1 MGELRYLS
9 ASSLKAFLT
18 CPFQGKL
25 AYGDRLRPAVP
36 KAVLAFG
43 TAVHTSIETYYLEGT
58 SPELVFKKIWE
69 QEQETGFAYSNGD
82 THASLLASGQK
93 LMRVFPGHLE
103 RPGNPDT
110 LEISRYCEVG
120 GEVPFWGTIDFTG
133 DGGALLMDW
142 KTSASRYPE
151 HRVKMDLQLT
161 AYSYLLAV
169 NGRMPDR
176 VGFGVFVKKKDPEI
190 QFLSGQRTRQHLRE
204 FEDLVLKVW
213 RDIHEGHF
221 HKIPGGHCGWCDFA
235 PICMGEALAEPDGVR
250 FIKAPERYAAREE
263 QD

>member
-1 MGELRYLS
+1 MCEIRYLS

-43 TAVHTSIETYYLEGT
+43 TAVHTSIERYYLEGK
-58 SPELVFKKIWE
+58 SPELVFTEIW
-69 QEQETGFAYSNGD
+69 EQETGFAYSNGD
-82 THASLLASGQK
+82 THSSLLVSGQK
-93 LMRVFPGHLE
+93 LMRSFPGHAE
-103 RPGNPDT
+103 RPENPDT
-110 LEISRYCEVG
+110 LETSRYCEVG

-190 QFLSGQRTRQHLRE
+190 QFLTGQRTGHHLRE

-213 RDIHEGHF
+213 RDVHEGHF
-221 HKIPGGHCGWCDFA
+221 HEVPGGHCGWCDFA
-235 PICMGEALAEPDGVR
+235 PVCMGEAPAKPDGVR
-250 FIKAPERYAAREE
+250 FVKAPGRYEEKEE